1 MDAIMNHRTR
11 AISRFTTATMF
22 AAGTLVAGTLN
33 IPTANAEADQWVAL
47 AYSWQ
52 SSVNGFANNQPDSE
66 AARFAA
72 LRHCQDVNMGN
83 HCIFFGS
90 FRNECAALAIVS
102 DERWA
107 TGAGPDVRIAQEKA
121 LSQLPGGRIAVSGCP
136 QGNAVLPAPPR
147 KVPFAT
153 EPLAPAQQ

>member
-1 MDAIMNHRTR
+1 MFRHTRRTRIPGVTRSHSRMDAIMNHRTR
-11 AISRFTTATMF
+11 AKGRFTTATMF

-72 LRHCQDVNMGN
+72 MRH
-83 HCIFFGS
+83 
-90 FRNECAALAIVS
+90 
-102 DERWA
+102 
-107 TGAGPDVRIAQEKA
+107 
-121 LSQLPGGRIAVSGCP
+121 
-136 QGNAVLPAPPR
+136 
-147 KVPFAT
+147 
-153 EPLAPAQQ
+153 